1 MIDIFLGGIL
11 KKQVGFYYWGISLTK
26 SILATLRVQ
35 QAQGELRRQ

>member
-26 SILATLRVQ
+26 SIGDLAGAACPR
-35 QAQGELRRQ
+35 